1 MEYSNTLNDEK
12 LSLIKTQ
19 RGMKMLRNYIG
30 KCKNQNKLM
39 MMKKEKEV
47 KKEVIQMEKMEKNN
61 KLLKSDNNII
71 NKKYNEVKIINLI
84 FLYY

>member
-1 MEYSNTLNDEK
+1 MEYINPLNDEK
-12 LSLIKTQ
+12 LSLIKAQ
-19 RGMKMLRNYIG
+19 IG
-30 KCKNQNKLM
+30 IYKNRNKLM
-39 MMKKEKEV
+39 MM

-84 FLYY
+84 CIYY